1 MRGWADRAGKVPG
14 FNRHF
19 LLVSYSKKLTECNQT
34 DIFFV
39 KKGIM
44 EYYQIL
50 GLAKSASTDE
60 IKKAYRKLALKYHPD
75 KNQGNKDAEE
85 KFKEIS
91 EAYAV
96 LSDPEK
102 RKQYD
107 TYGSAGFRQR
117 YSQEDIFRN
126 FDLNDILRQFG
137 FGGGFRSTG
146 DFRSAGPS
154 SFGSFFSQA
163 GAQRGGCGNSGCGPQ
178 PSKGNDL
185 TYEMTVTL
193 EEVLH
198 GAEKAISLRQN
209 GQTQNVSVRIPK
221 GIEDG
226 KRLRLSGKGAP
237 SSSGGP
243 SGDLYLKVHV
253 AEHPVFQRVEDD
265 LVVEHRIP
273 FSDACLGV
281 AIEVATLDGKKFN
294 VKVPPGVQQEAKL
307 RIKGHGLPAGPMG
320 QRGDL
325 LVKIAIRIPK
335 TLTPEQEEVVK
346 SLAAVSL

>member
-1 MRGWADRAGKVPG
+1 
-14 FNRHF
+14 
-19 LLVSYSKKLTECNQT
+19 
-34 DIFFV
+34 
-39 KKGIM
+39 M

-50 GLAKSASTDE
+50 GVAKTATADE

-75 KNQGNKDAEE
+75 KNPDNKQAEE

-102 RKQYD
+102 RQQYD
-107 TYGSAGFRQR
+107 TFGSAGFRQR

-137 FGGGFRSTG
+137 FGGGFRSG
-146 DFRSAGPS
+146 GGGFRSGGFRTS
-154 SFGSFFSQA
+154 GGGSPFDNIFSQA
-163 GAQRGGCGNSGCGPQ
+163 GMRGGCGGSCGPQ
-178 PSKGNDL
+178 PAKGGDL
-185 TYEMTVTL
+185 TYELTVTL

-198 GAEKAISLRQN
+198 GAEKTISLRQN
-209 GQTQNVSVRIPK
+209 GSTQNVSVKIPK

-226 KRLRLSGKGAP
+226 KRLRLTGKGAP

-243 SGDLYLKVHV
+243 AGDLYLKVQV

-273 FSDACLGV
+273 FSEACLGTTL
-281 AIEVATLDGKKFN
+281 EVTTLDGKKFN
-294 VKVPPGVQQEAKL
+294 VKVPAGVQQEAKL
-307 RIKGHGLPAGPMG
+307 RIKGHGLPVGPMG
-320 QRGDL
+320 GHRGDL
-325 LVKIAIRIPK
+325 LVKVAVRIPK
-335 TLTPEQEEVVK
+335 TLTPEQEEAIK
-346 SLAAVSL
+346 ALAAVEL

>member
-1 MRGWADRAGKVPG
+1 
-14 FNRHF
+14 
-19 LLVSYSKKLTECNQT
+19 
-34 DIFFV
+34 
-39 KKGIM
+39 M

-50 GLAKSASTDE
+50 GLGKNASADE

-102 RKQYD
+102 KRQYD

-117 YSQEDIFRN
+117 FSQEDIFRN

-137 FGGGFRSTG
+137 FGGGFRSAG
-146 DFRSAGPS
+146 GYQQSGFRSAGPS
-154 SFGSFFSQA
+154 SFANFFNNA
-163 GAQRGGCGNSGCGPQ
+163 GARGGCGSSGCGPQ

-209 GQTQNVSVRIPK
+209 GQTENVSVRIPK

-243 SGDLYLKVHV
+243 PGDLYLKVHV
-253 AEHPVFQRVEDD
+253 AEHPLFQRVEDD
-265 LVVEHRIP
+265 LVTEHRIP

-281 AIEVATLDGKKFN
+281 TIEVTTLDDKKFN

-325 LVKIAIRIPK
+325 LVKIAVRIPK

>member
-1 MRGWADRAGKVPG
+1 M
-14 FNRHF
+14 
-19 LLVSYSKKLTECNQT
+19 
-34 DIFFV
+34 

-50 GLAKSASTDE
+50 GVAKSASADE
-60 IKKAYRKLALKYHPD
+60 IKKAYRKLALKFHPD

-146 DFRSAGPS
+146 SFRSAGPS

-163 GAQRGGCGNSGCGPQ
+163 GAQRGGCGSSGCGTQ

-185 TYEMTVTL
+185 TYEMTITL

-243 SGDLYLKVHV
+243 PGDLYLKVHV
-253 AEHPVFQRVEDD
+253 AEHPVFQRADDD
-265 LVVEHRIP
+265 LVVERRIP
-273 FSDACLGV
+273 FSDACFGV

>member
-1 MRGWADRAGKVPG
+1 
-14 FNRHF
+14 
-19 LLVSYSKKLTECNQT
+19 
-34 DIFFV
+34 
-39 KKGIM
+39 M

-50 GLAKSASTDE
+50 GVAKTASADE
-60 IKKAYRKLALKYHPD
+60 IKKAYRKLALKFHPD
-75 KNQGNKDAEE
+75 KNQGDKEAEE

-107 TYGSAGFRQR
+107 TFGSAGFRQR

-146 DFRSAGPS
+146 GFQGGGFRTSGG
-154 SFGSFFSQA
+154 GSPFENIFSQS
-163 GAQRGGCGNSGCGPQ
+163 GMRGGCGGGSCGSQ
-178 PSKGNDL
+178 PAKGNDL
-185 TYEMTVTL
+185 TYELTVTL

-198 GAEKAISLRQN
+198 GAEKTISLRQN
-209 GQTQNVSVRIPK
+209 GGTQNVSVKVPK

-226 KRLRLSGKGAP
+226 KRLRLPGKGGASP
-237 SSSGGP
+237 YGGP
-243 SGDLYLKVHV
+243 AGDLYLKVQV
-253 AEHPVFQRVEDD
+253 AGHPMFQRADDD

-273 FSDACLGV
+273 FSEACLGTTL
-281 AIEVATLDGKKFN
+281 EVTTLDGKKFN
-294 VKVPPGVQQEAKL
+294 VKVPAGVQQEAKL
-307 RIKGHGLPAGPMG
+307 RIKGHGLPTGPIG
-320 QRGDL
+320 HRGDL

-335 TLTPEQEEVVK
+335 SLTPEQEEAVK
-346 SLAAVSL
+346 ALAAVAL